1 MPHNLPSEPNRFIGR
16 ERDLTEVIG
25 LLSRHRVATLC
36 GAGGIGKTR
45 FALRLAREVVD
56 DFQDGVWLVE
66 LARINR
72 PDLVAHA
79 VADVLRAHEEGAST
93 LLDTLVGRIGSQRI
107 LLVLDNCEHVI
118 EACAELVD
126 ALVANC
132 PGLRVLATSREPVR
146 IAGELVWRVPPLELP
161 EEREEIEAS
170 EAVQLFLERAY
181 AAGSRF
187 ELTTETL
194 DAVGG
199 LCRALDGMPL
209 ALELAAARTAVL
221 APEQIAARINDR
233 FKLLTGGDRTAPARH
248 RTLRA
253 TVEWSHELL
262 PEEERILLRRLA
274 VFAGEFDLEYV
285 ERVCG
290 DALLAPDDVLDLLA
304 GLVDKSLV
312 QCDQRGEARYRLL
325 ETIAHFARERL
336 REAGEE
342 EELRDRHLRVT
353 RDRARDDFWNDML
366 VKLPGET
373 RLTAFAKVADR
384 NADHRAALAWA
395 VESGQAEA
403 GLETACFLY
412 PIWAVRGSWLE
423 NRGWYERLLAMD
435 TTDVPP
441 ELVGEAWCRQ
451 ADMAFGQ
458 DDLAIAE
465 QSALRGLE
473 LMRTRPGYRFALGL
487 SLNNVAMIYLRTGRP
502 EQARSHAEEAL
513 EGATQAGD
521 LWNIGMAHNGL
532 TLIAGL
538 DGKLREAQRHA
549 EDALVAFRETD
560 QPWGIGRALIS
571 LGVLGRIREDYDNAR
586 ANLEAALPYLE
597 ALDAKPEIAR
607 ALSELGRVATQ
618 QGDLERA
625 RDRLVASVE
634 LSRKIGQRRG
644 VTRGLAALA
653 RVAEARGEI
662 ESAVLLCGTVAA
674 LRETIGQKS
683 SVAWAEEI
691 LGRARAVLGDS
702 RTGLLYAHGRAMSAE
717 DALTTASTAQPLQAP
732 VSRPAEQVAV
742 ETASLLTAREREVV
756 ALLVRGLSNR
766 KIGEE
771 LVIST
776 ATAARHVAN
785 IMLKLGFSSRTQVA
799 AWALEQRIV
808 NG

>member
-1 MPHNLPSEPNRFIGR
+1 MPHNLPNEPNRFIGR
-16 ERDLTEVIG
+16 ERDSTEVIG
-25 LLSRHRVATLC
+25 LLARHRVATLC

-45 FALRLAREVVD
+45 FALRVARAVVG

-66 LARINR
+66 LAKINR
-72 PDLVAHA
+72 PDLVAH
-79 VADVLRAHEEGAST
+79 VLADVLRAHEEGARS

-107 LLVLDNCEHVI
+107 LLILDNCEHVI
-118 EACAELVD
+118 EACAEVVD
-126 ALVANC
+126 TLVASC

-161 EEREEIEAS
+161 EERERIESS

-187 ELTTETL
+187 EKSEETL
-194 DAVGG
+194 RAVGD

-221 APEQIAARINDR
+221 SPEQIADRISDR

-253 TVEWSHELL
+253 TVEWSHSLL
-262 PEEERILLRRLA
+262 GEEERVLLRRLA
-274 VFAGEFDLEYV
+274 VFAGEFDLEYA
-285 ERVCG
+285 ELVCG
-290 DALLAPDDVLDLLA
+290 DALLPAGEVLDLLA

-342 EELRDRHLRVT
+342 RELRDRHLRVT
-353 RDRARDDFWNDML
+353 RDRARDDFWLDML
-366 VKLPGET
+366 RRLPGAA
-373 RLTAFAKVADR
+373 RLAAFAKVADR

-395 VESGQAEA
+395 VESGQAET
-403 GLETACFLY
+403 GLETACYLY

-423 NRGWYERLLAMD
+423 NRSWYERLLALD
-435 TTDVPP
+435 TSAVPP

-458 DDLAIAE
+458 DDLVTAE

-473 LMRTRPGYRFALGL
+473 LMRSREGYRFSLGL
-487 SLNNVAMIYLRTGRP
+487 SLNNVAIIYLRTGRP
-502 EQARSHAEEAL
+502 EQARGHAEEAL
-513 EGATQAGD
+513 AGAIATGD
-521 LWNIGMAHNGL
+521 LWNIGMSHNSL

-549 EDALVAFRETD
+549 EEALIAFRETD
-560 QPWGIGRALIS
+560 QPWGIGRALVS
-571 LGVLGRIREDYDNAR
+571 LGVLGRLREDYGSAR
-586 ANLEAALPYLE
+586 IHLEAAMPYLE
-597 ALDAKPEIAR
+597 SLDAKPEIAK
-607 ALSELGRVATQ
+607 ALSELGRVATR

-625 RDRLVASVE
+625 RERLVASVE

-653 RVAEARGEI
+653 RVEAAGGDL

-674 LRETIGQKS
+674 LREVIGQRS

-691 LGRARAVLGDS
+691 LGRARATLGVS
-702 RTGLLYAHGRAMSAE
+702 RTGLLYAHGRAMSEE
-717 DALTTASTAQPLQAP
+717 DALAAARTAEPREAP
-732 VSRPAEQVAV
+732 VSPPTDQIAV
-742 ETASLLTAREREVV
+742 EAASLLTAREREVV
-756 ALLVRGLSNR
+756 ALLVKGLSNR
-766 KIGEE
+766 KIAEE

-799 AWALEQRIV
+799 AWALEHRVV